1 MVVHHQRK
9 FLFKQMGCVTE
20 THKIQRSIDCID
32 TSTTNVL
39 YLRIRDEHE
48 IEWRMILRA
57 RRLGHMLSFINDKAA
72 TTPMKSQQ
80 YILLTRPV

>member
-1 MVVHHQRK
+1 MFAMVVHHQRK

-48 IEWRMILRA
+48 IE
-57 RRLGHMLSFINDKAA
+57 
-72 TTPMKSQQ
+72 
-80 YILLTRPV
+80 